1 MRSVAF
7 AHIVFIVPD
16 CWDHDR
22 DSLSD
27 ISIIDKPAGVVMY
40 RCFGLRGLSGMDRSS
55 NPADRSG
62 SRYCLRK
69 CSRSLIAATACN
81 FSLDF
86 SAHAD
91 AWSIAR
97 TCGVSFSSA
106 NVRCIAYLLPRIN
119 SVFTKRITSH
129 APQPFAVTF

>member
-40 RCFGLRGLSGMDRSS
+40 RCFGLRVVGREERGTNESTGWGVVTGQ
-55 NPADRSG
+55 PQAG
-62 SRYCLRK
+62 
-69 CSRSLIAATACN
+69 
-81 FSLDF
+81 
-86 SAHAD
+86 
-91 AWSIAR
+91 R
-97 TCGVSFSSA
+97 T
-106 NVRCIAYLLPRIN
+106 
-119 SVFTKRITSH
+119 
-129 APQPFAVTF
+129 